1 MELFIPF
8 SASLLAVAD
17 SFAGTL
23 NVEDILLV
31 AKLTLSN
38 SLAALFNVL
47 VGELRR
53 AYFNDDHLVVE
64 VMILHCD
71 QCAHVGL
78 KRLTWE
84 SNSRIFL

>member
-31 AKLTLSN
+31 AKLTLSD

-47 VGELRR
+47 VGELR
-53 AYFNDDHLVVE
+53 
-64 VMILHCD
+64 
-71 QCAHVGL
+71 
-78 KRLTWE
+78 
-84 SNSRIFL
+84 